1 MKKLLLSS
9 SLIIAFA
16 ISLSAQVNFTQNFDT
31 CTAGDYAAECIGAP
45 WTTWSGTV
53 GTAEDAVVSATQS
66 SSAPNAAYIGSTST
80 DFVVL
85 LGDLTTGVYDISFDF
100 FVENGKMGY
109 FNIMN
114 SFTGGTYL
122 WATDVYVRSTGYL
135 SWTADNVSDS
145 IPFAFDTWTKIGYT
159 IDLNNDTA
167 FMYVDDSLVNSWKF
181 SKGTLG
187 TGTTLKLAAMDFY
200 GAAEDLQ
207 PGYYIDDFSFAINT
221 TGIVENEN
229 NVSLYPNPATN
240 AITIEGQANNRF
252 EIFNT
257 GGQMLLSGILNNNSE
272 TIDISTLNAGCY
284 FIRCIGN
291 DVTVNQ
297 FIVE

>member
-1 MKKLLLSS
+1 MKKTVLSIFALLFGVVL
-9 SLIIAFA
+9 LNAQII
-16 ISLSAQVNFTQNFDT
+16 NENFDSY
-31 CTAGDYAAECIGAP
+31 TAGSPAAQQAGAP
-45 WTTWSGTV
+45 WTTWSLAPG
-53 GTAEDAVVSATQS
+53 GAEDAIVSSTQS
-66 SSAPNAAYIGSTST
+66 SSPSNSAYIGTTST

-85 LGDLTTGVYDISFDF
+85 LGDVTANVYDISFDL

-135 SWTADNVSDS
+135 SWTANNVSDS
-145 IPFAFDTWTKIGYT
+145 IPFSFDTWYDIAYT

-167 FMYVDDSLVNSWKF
+167 FMFVNDTLVNSWKF

-207 PGYYIDDFSFAINT
+207 PGYYIDNFVFAMNT
-221 TGIVENEN
+221 TSIAEN
-229 NVSLYPNPATN
+229 NNSVSVYPNPATD
-240 AITIEGQANNRF
+240 AITIEGQANSRF
-252 EIFNT
+252 EIFNAA
-257 GGQMLLSGILNNNSE
+257 GQTLVSGMLSNNTES
-272 TIDISTLNAGCY
+272 IDISNLNQGQY
-284 FIRCIGN
+284 FVRCIGN
-291 DVTVNQ
+291 DVVVKS

>member
-1 MKKLLLSS
+1 MKKTVLSIFALLFGVVL
-9 SLIIAFA
+9 LNAQII
-16 ISLSAQVNFTQNFDT
+16 NENFDSY
-31 CTAGDYAAECIGAP
+31 TAGSPAAQQAGAP
-45 WTTWSGTV
+45 WTTWSLAPG
-53 GTAEDAVVSATQS
+53 GAEDAIVSSTQS
-66 SSAPNAAYIGSTST
+66 SSPSNSAYIGTTST

-85 LGDLTTGVYDISFDF
+85 LGDVTANVYDISFDL

-135 SWTADNVSDS
+135 SWTANNVSDS
-145 IPFAFDTWTKIGYT
+145 IPFSFDTWYDIAYT

-167 FMYVDDSLVNSWKF
+167 FMFVNDTLVNSWKF

-207 PGYYIDDFSFAINT
+207 PGYYIDNFVFAMNT
-221 TGIVENEN
+221 TSIAEN
-229 NVSLYPNPATN
+229 NNSVSVYPNPATD
-240 AITIEGQANNRF
+240 AITIEGQANSRF
-252 EIFNT
+252 EIFNAA
-257 GGQMLLSGILNNNSE
+257 GQTLVSGMLSNNTES
-272 TIDISTLNAGCY
+272 IDISNLNQGQY
-284 FIRCIGN
+284 FVRCIGN
-291 DVTVNQ
+291 DVLVKS